1 VLPVDLTLFCGFEL
15 TNKLINKQTHTH
27 TNRAKDTFCIDL
39 LLQTLAQIGKKGERA
54 SKQASRGHTATHSPP
69 LYPAPYVRIHLT
81 TPSHPNHDGSGTF
94 DLVCEAD
101 GSACTAHEAVLDA
114 YFQVRVVHYIGVNHN
129 HNRGRPGTSSI
140 NHRMYRP

>member
-1 VLPVDLTLFCGFEL
+1 MPMEGVAASGV
-15 TNKLINKQTHTH
+15 
-27 TNRAKDTFCIDL
+27 
-39 LLQTLAQIGKKGERA
+39 KGEGKREATGEQRKRA
-54 SKQASRGHTATHSPP
+54 PNDVHNVQRSKQASRGHTATHSPP

-114 YFQVRVVHYIGVNHN
+114 YFPVRVVHYIGVNHN
-129 HNRGRPGTSSI
+129 HNRRRPGTSPI
-140 NHRMYRP
+140 IECTGRNHHIIFS